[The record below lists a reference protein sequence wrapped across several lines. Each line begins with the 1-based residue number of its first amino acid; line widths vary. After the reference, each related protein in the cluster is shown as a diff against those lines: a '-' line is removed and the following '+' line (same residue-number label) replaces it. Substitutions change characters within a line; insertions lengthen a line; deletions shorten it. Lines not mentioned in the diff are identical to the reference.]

1 MYMKIWLWRKFVYI
15 FFSCLKF
22 TTGIIFFFVLVRGRG
37 GDGGC
42 KNRFVLAWIYS
53 NYYNKC
59 HHTQKKNLLEPIL
72 IFRILIDV
80 MKWAL
85 ERRAKLVGGID
96 KAFSSTSKMLYHLN
110 SKT

>member
-1 MYMKIWLWRKFVYI
+1 MEKVCIHFFFMFEVYDWNN
-15 FFSCLKF
+15 
-22 TTGIIFFFVLVRGRG
+22 FFFVLVRGRG

-42 KNRFVLAWIYS
+42 KNRFVLAWIYN

-85 ERRAKLVGGID
+85 EKKAKLVGGTD
-96 KAFSSTSKMLYHLN
+96 KAFSSTSKMLLLV
-110 SKT
+110 SS